1 MMPIRRCIYRFVSQ
15 QMLIFKSNPK
25 SIFRHKAY
33 NLQQTNNN
41 TNRITQYTI
50 YKIPSLIPHVSH
62 LLPII
67 VYELSTPTACYLLPI
82 IVYQISTPTAY
93 RLPPIIIYQ
102 LSTPTAYYLTPTAYC
117 LLLSMNYPLQQ
128 PNAYRLLP
136 IIIYQL
142 STPTAYYLTPAT
154 YCLKSACP
162 FGSGFPLQSF
172 VFLRKKTKG
181 FPLQS
186 LTRNPIS

>member
-1 MMPIRRCIYRFVSQ
+1 MPIRRCIYRFVSQ

-33 NLQQTNNN
+33 NLQQPNNN

-50 YKIPSLIPHVSH
+50 YKIPSLIPHVFR

-67 VYELSTPTACYLLPI
+67 VYGLSTPTACY
-82 IVYQISTPTAY
+82 
-93 RLPPIIIYQ
+93 
-102 LSTPTAYYLTPTAYC
+102 
-117 LLLSMNYPLQQ
+117 
-128 PNAYRLLP
+128 LLP

-142 STPTAYYLTPAT
+142 STPTAYCLMPIA

-162 FGSGFPLQSF
+162 CGSGFPIQSF
-172 VFLRKKTKG
+172 VFLRKKNK
-181 FPLQS
+181 
-186 LTRNPIS
+186 RISASIPHAESYFIR

>member
-93 RLPPIIIYQ
+93 RL
-102 LSTPTAYYLTPTAYC
+102 
-117 LLLSMNYPLQQ
+117 
-128 PNAYRLLP
+128 LP